1 MYYVC
6 FHFHT
11 KRKKVCVRQPAK
23 RIISLDN
30 DDGDD
35 DDDDAMAPKDETP
48 THLPNYK

>member
-1 MYYVC
+1 MCAFIFIQNV
-6 FHFHT
+6 
-11 KRKKVCVRQPAK
+11 KKCVPAK

>member
-1 MYYVC
+1 MCAFIFIQIV
-6 FHFHT
+6 
-11 KRKKVCVRQPAK
+11 KKCVPAK

-30 DDGDD
+30 DDGD